1 VSTTKGGVCWPE
13 SWGVE
18 LLSVEGAEP
27 VVRAVV
33 TGMIAT
39 FPVGGVAWDY
49 GQYAL
54 GLERLGF
61 EVWYLEDT
69 GVYSYDP
76 RRGLYTEDFS
86 YGVEFLQDSLAS
98 LSPALADRWFVRG
111 FDGTPFGARE
121 VDVPDLVAG
130 ADIFLNVSGGC
141 VLREE
146 YLPNRCKI
154 LIDTDPGWNH
164 FVVFPRDR
172 VPAGACGF
180 RAHDVFTTYA
190 GLIGRPECALPTFGL
205 EWHPTR
211 PPVVADRWHARPPG
225 ECWTTVLSW
234 GNNYGRE
241 FEHGGA
247 TYGSKEPEFMKIE
260 SLPGRVTAKLEVAA
274 GGLEP
279 PVERWRSLGWS
290 VRDSDTVSATLG
302 DYQCYVEGSR
312 GEFSVAKNAYVATG
326 SGWFSCRSA
335 CYLAAGR
342 PVVVQDTG
350 FSELLDTGT
359 GLVPFSDL
367 NGAASALTA
376 IERDYDEHSQAARAI
391 AEEQFDAAVV
401 LGELLERAGV
411 AG

>member
-1 VSTTKGGVCWPE
+1 
-13 SWGVE
+13 
-18 LLSVEGAEP
+18 
-27 VVRAVV
+27 
-33 TGMIAT
+33 MIAT

-86 YGVEFLQDSLAS
+86 YGVEFLQGALAS

-111 FDGTPFGARE
+111 FDGTTFGAQE
-121 VDVPDLVAG
+121 ADVADLVAD
-130 ADIFLNVSGGC
+130 ADIFLNVSGAC

-146 YLPNRCKI
+146 YLPNPCKI

-164 FVVFPRDR
+164 FVVFPRDDH
-172 VPAGACGF
+172 PAGARGF
-180 RAHDVFTTYA
+180 QAHDVFTTYA

-205 EWHPTR
+205 VWHPTR
-211 PPVVADRWHARPPG
+211 PPVVADRWQARPPG
-225 ECWTTVLSW
+225 ERWTTVLSW
-234 GNNYGRE
+234 DNYGSPI
-241 FEHGGA
+241 EHGGA
-247 TYGSKEPEFMKIE
+247 TYGSKAPEFAKIE
-260 SLPGRVTAKLEVAA
+260 SLPGRVAAKLEVAA
-274 GGLEP
+274 GGVKP
-279 PVERWRSLGWS
+279 PVERWRTLGWS
-290 VRDSDTVSATLG
+290 VRDSATVSASPG
-302 DYQCYVEGSR
+302 DYRRYVEGSR
-312 GEFSVAKNAYVATG
+312 GELSVAKNVYVATR

-342 PVVVQDTG
+342 PAVVQDTG

-367 NGAASALTA
+367 DGAASALA
-376 IERDYDEHSQAARAI
+376 AVERDYDEHSRAARAI
-391 AEEQFDAAVV
+391 AEEHFDAAVV

-411 AG
+411 PG